1 MGKLDS
7 GNYAMTIP
15 LPTSLSD
22 QGPSLRELVDLG
34 YKEVWS
40 SEANGADAFLP
51 LALARSMLLNLGW
64 VLQLFQPSSRGPAL
78 LAQSVATMASI
89 APPGRFAFGVGSSS
103 NVIVEHW
110 NGIPFTDPYKKTRD
124 VVRFLKQALTGEK
137 VSGDYETFKIK
148 GFRLGMEPP
157 KEMFLSS

>member
-1 MGKLDS
+1 MSKLDS

-51 LALARSMLLNLGW
+51 LALAAVHAPELRLGTAI
-64 VLQLFQPSSRGPAL
+64 VPAFTRGPAL
-78 LAQSVATMASI
+78 LAQSVATCLLYTS
-89 APPGRFAFGVGSSS
+89 PSP
-103 NVIVEHW
+103 
-110 NGIPFTDPYKKTRD
+110 RD
-124 VVRFLKQALTGEK
+124 
-137 VSGDYETFKIK
+137 
-148 GFRLGMEPP
+148 
-157 KEMFLSS
+157 